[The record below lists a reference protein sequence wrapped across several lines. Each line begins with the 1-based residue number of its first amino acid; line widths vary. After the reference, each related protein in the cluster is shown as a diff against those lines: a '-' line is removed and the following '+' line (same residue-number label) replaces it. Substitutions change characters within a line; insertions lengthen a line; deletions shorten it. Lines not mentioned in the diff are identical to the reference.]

1 MPIPKGPRFGLGTTL
16 SYIRNPYGFF
26 ERSVRRYGQPFG
38 CHTMGGPLVLSG
50 RPEDVRDIFRADPM
64 IFEPWNTDVLKPVL
78 GSNSV
83 ILTSGTKH
91 REYRKL
97 LVPPF
102 HGQRMRS
109 YAQSMASAA
118 HDCASKWHEGED
130 FRAYNFTQSV
140 SLEVILDTV
149 FGVTDPVVRSGLKA
163 LLPELLNLGNGLPM
177 FLKFLRLPVVPSWR
191 RFTAVRKQTDELIG
205 QLIRD
210 RASSDDRGDD
220 ILSMLLEAEYDD
232 GSRMDELEV
241 RDQLLSIL
249 SAGHE
254 TTAIAMAWTLY
265 WLHRH
270 PEKLNRLLED
280 ISEQA
285 PTGDPEALTQIP
297 YLDAVVNESL
307 RIHPVL
313 PDLARKLSQDAE
325 LMGCKLKAGTAVGAV
340 AFLTHRDPEIYE
352 NPDEWI
358 PERFLDHKF
367 SPFEFYPF
375 GGGNRRCIGAAFASF
390 EAKVVL
396 GTLLSAY
403 HFELLDNRPLSVE
416 RRHITLM
423 PRGGVRMKHL
433 GQR

>member
-1 MPIPKGPRFGLGTTL
+1 
-16 SYIRNPYGFF
+16 
-26 ERSVRRYGQPFG
+26 
-38 CHTMGGPLVLSG
+38 MGGPLVLSG

-177 FLKFLRLPVVPSWR
+177 FFKFLRLPVVPSWR

-396 GTLLSAY
+396 GTLLPTY
-403 HFELLDNRPLSVE
+403 RFELLDDRPLSVE

-423 PRGGVRMKHL
+423 PRGGVRMRYH
-433 GQR
+433 GHR

>member
-191 RFTAVRKQTDELIG
+191 RFTAVRKETNELIG

-270 PEKLNRLLED
+270 PEKLNRLLGD
-280 ISEQA
+280 ISELA

-352 NPDEWI
+352 EPDEWI

-423 PRGGVRMKHL
+423 PRGGVRMRHL

>member
-313 PDLARKLSQDAE
+313 PDLARMLSQDAE
-325 LMGCKLKAGTAVGAV
+325 LSGCKLKAGTAVGAV
-340 AFLTHRDPEIYE
+340 AFLTHSDPEIYE
-352 NPDEWI
+352 DPDEWI

>member
-1 MPIPKGPRFGLGTTL
+1 
-16 SYIRNPYGFF
+16 
-26 ERSVRRYGQPFG
+26 
-38 CHTMGGPLVLSG
+38 MGGPLVLSG

-149 FGVTDPVVRSGLKA
+149 FGVTDPVVRSRLKA

-191 RFTAVRKQTDELIG
+191 RFTAVRKETNDLIG
-205 QLIRD
+205 QLIQD
-210 RASSDDRGDD
+210 RASADDRGDD

-270 PEKLNRLLED
+270 PEKLNRLLGD
-280 ISEQA
+280 ISELA

-423 PRGGVRMKHL
+423 PRGGVRMRHL

>member
-1 MPIPKGPRFGLGTTL
+1 MPIPKGPRFGLLTTL

-26 ERSVRRYGQPFG
+26 ERTVSRYGQPFG

-50 RPEDVRDIFRADPM
+50 RPEDVKDIFRADPM
-64 IFEPWNTDVLKPVL
+64 IFEPWNVDMLEPVL

-97 LVPPF
+97 LTPPF

-109 YAQSMASAA
+109 YAQRMATAA
-118 HDCASKWHEGED
+118 HDCASEWLEGEN
-130 FRAYNFTQSV
+130 FRAYKFTQSV

-149 FGVTDPVVRSGLKA
+149 FGVTDPAVRGELKA
-163 LLPELLNLGNGLPM
+163 LLPELLDLGNGLPM
-177 FLKFLRLPVVPSWR
+177 FLKFLRLPVIPSWR
-191 RFTAVRKQTDELIG
+191 RFTAVRKKTDR
-205 QLIRD
+205 LIRRQIHD
-210 RASSDDRGDD
+210 RALADDGGDD
-220 ILSMLLEAEYDD
+220 ILSMLLRAEYDD
-232 GSRMDELEV
+232 GSRMEELEV

-270 PEKLNRLLED
+270 PEKLDRLLEE
-280 ISEQA
+280 ISQRA

-307 RIHPVL
+307 RIHPVI
-313 PDLARKLSQDAE
+313 PDVPRKLCQDAE
-325 LMGCKLKAGTAVGAV
+325 LMGYKLKAGTSVGAV
-340 AFLTHRDPEIYE
+340 AFLTHRDPDIYE
-352 NPDEWI
+352 QPEKWI
-358 PERFLDHKF
+358 PERFLDRKF
-367 SPFEFYPF
+367 TPFEFYPF

-396 GTLLSAY
+396 GTILTSY
-403 HFELLDNRPLSVE
+403 RFQLLDNRPLSVE
-416 RRHITLM
+416 RRHVTLM
-423 PRGGVRMKHL
+423 PQGGVRMKYL

>member
-149 FGVTDPVVRSGLKA
+149 FGVTDPVVRSRLKA

-191 RFTAVRKQTDELIG
+191 RFTAVRKETNELIG

-313 PDLARKLSQDAE
+313 PDLARKLCQDAE

-340 AFLTHRDPEIYE
+340 AFLTHRDPDIYE
-352 NPDEWI
+352 EPDEWI
-358 PERFLDHKF
+358 PERFLDRKF

-375 GGGNRRCIGAAFASF
+375 GGGNRRCIGSAFASF

-423 PRGGVRMKHL
+423 PRGGVRMRHL

>member
-1 MPIPKGPRFGLGTTL
+1 
-16 SYIRNPYGFF
+16 
-26 ERSVRRYGQPFG
+26 
-38 CHTMGGPLVLSG
+38 MGGPLVLSG

-313 PDLARKLSQDAE
+313 PDLARKLRKDTE

-352 NPDEWI
+352 DPDEWI

-423 PRGGVRMKHL
+423 PRGGVRMRYH
-433 GQR
+433 GHR

>member
-270 PEKLNRLLED
+270 PEKLNRLLGD
-280 ISEQA
+280 ISELA

-423 PRGGVRMKHL
+423 PRGGVRMRHL

>member
-191 RFTAVRKQTDELIG
+191 RFTAVRKETNELIG

-270 PEKLNRLLED
+270 PEKLNRLLGD
-280 ISEQA
+280 ISELA

-352 NPDEWI
+352 DPDEWI
-358 PERFLDHKF
+358 PERFLDRKF

-403 HFELLDNRPLSVE
+403 RFELLDDRPLSVE

-423 PRGGVRMKHL
+423 PRGGVRMRYH
-433 GQR
+433 GHR

>member
-313 PDLARKLSQDAE
+313 PDLARKLRKDTE

>member
-1 MPIPKGPRFGLGTTL
+1 MPIPKGPRFGLGSTL

-64 IFEPWNTDVLKPVL
+64 IFEPWNIDVLMPVL

-83 ILTSGTKH
+83 ILTSGTRH

-97 LVPPF
+97 LIPPF
-102 HGQRMRS
+102 HGRRMRS
-109 YAQSMASAA
+109 YAQHMASAA
-118 HDCASKWHEGED
+118 HDCASEWHEGED

-163 LLPELLNLGNGLPM
+163 LLPELLNLGSGLPM

-210 RASSDDRGDD
+210 RASADDRGDD

-313 PDLARKLSQDAE
+313 PDLARKLCQDAE

-340 AFLTHRDPEIYE
+340 AFLTHRDPDIYE
-352 NPDEWI
+352 EPDEWI
-358 PERFLDHKF
+358 PERFLDRKF

-403 HFELLDNRPLSVE
+403 RFELLDDRPLSVE

-423 PRGGVRMKHL
+423 PRGGVRMRYYGH
-433 GQR
+433 R

>member
-38 CHTMGGPLVLSG
+38 CHTMGGPLILSG

-313 PDLARKLSQDAE
+313 PDLARKLRKDTE

-352 NPDEWI
+352 DPDEWI

-423 PRGGVRMKHL
+423 PRGGVRMRYH
-433 GQR
+433 GHR

>member
-149 FGVTDPVVRSGLKA
+149 FGVTDPVVRSRLKA

-191 RFTAVRKQTDELIG
+191 RFTAVRKETNELIG

-270 PEKLNRLLED
+270 PEKLNRLLGD
-280 ISEQA
+280 ISELA

-352 NPDEWI
+352 EPDEWI

-423 PRGGVRMKHL
+423 PRGGVRMRHL

>member
-149 FGVTDPVVRSGLKA
+149 FGVTDPVVRSRLKA

-191 RFTAVRKQTDELIG
+191 RFTAVRKETNDLIG

-210 RASSDDRGDD
+210 RASADDRGDD

-352 NPDEWI
+352 EPDEWI

-423 PRGGVRMKHL
+423 PRGGVRMRHL

>member
-1 MPIPKGPRFGLGTTL
+1 MPIPKGPRFGLGSTL

-64 IFEPWNTDVLKPVL
+64 IFEPWNIDVLMPVL

-83 ILTSGTKH
+83 IHTSGTKH

-97 LVPPF
+97 LIPPF
-102 HGQRMRS
+102 HGRRMRS
-109 YAQSMASAA
+109 YAQHMASAA
-118 HDCASKWHEGED
+118 HDCASEWHEGED

-163 LLPELLNLGNGLPM
+163 LLPELLNLGSGLPM

-210 RASSDDRGDD
+210 RASADDRGDD

-313 PDLARKLSQDAE
+313 PDLARKLCQDAE

-358 PERFLDHKF
+358 PERFLDRKF

-396 GTLLSAY
+396 GTLLPAY
-403 HFELLDNRPLSVE
+403 RFELLDDRPLSVE

-423 PRGGVRMKHL
+423 PRGGVRMRYL

>member
-177 FLKFLRLPVVPSWR
+177 FFKFLRLPVVPSWR

-313 PDLARKLSQDAE
+313 PDLARKLCQDTE

-403 HFELLDNRPLSVE
+403 RFELLDNRPLSVE

-423 PRGGVRMKHL
+423 PRGGVRMRYH
-433 GQR
+433 GHR

>member
-1 MPIPKGPRFGLGTTL
+1 MPIPKGPRFGLGSTL

-64 IFEPWNTDVLKPVL
+64 IFEPWNIDVLMPVL

-97 LVPPF
+97 LIPPF
-102 HGQRMRS
+102 HGRRMRS
-109 YAQSMASAA
+109 YAQHMASAA
-118 HDCASKWHEGED
+118 HDCASEWHEGED

-163 LLPELLNLGNGLPM
+163 LLPELLNLGSGLPM

-210 RASSDDRGDD
+210 RASADDQGDD

-232 GSRMDELEV
+232 GSHMDELEV

-280 ISEQA
+280 ISELA

-313 PDLARKLSQDAE
+313 PDLARKLCQDAE

-340 AFLTHRDPEIYE
+340 AFLTHRDQYI
-352 NPDEWI
+352 
-358 PERFLDHKF
+358 
-367 SPFEFYPF
+367 
-375 GGGNRRCIGAAFASF
+375 
-390 EAKVVL
+390 
-396 GTLLSAY
+396 
-403 HFELLDNRPLSVE
+403 
-416 RRHITLM
+416 
-423 PRGGVRMKHL
+423 
-433 GQR
+433 

>member
-118 HDCASKWHEGED
+118 HGCASKWHEGED

-313 PDLARKLSQDAE
+313 PDLARKLRKDTE

-352 NPDEWI
+352 DPDEWI

-396 GTLLSAY
+396 GTLLPAY
-403 HFELLDNRPLSVE
+403 RFELLDNRPLSVE

>member
-1 MPIPKGPRFGLGTTL
+1 
-16 SYIRNPYGFF
+16 
-26 ERSVRRYGQPFG
+26 
-38 CHTMGGPLVLSG
+38 MGGPLVLSG

-177 FLKFLRLPVVPSWR
+177 FFKFLRLPVVPSWR

-313 PDLARKLSQDAE
+313 PDLARKLRKDTE

-352 NPDEWI
+352 DPDEWI

>member
-177 FLKFLRLPVVPSWR
+177 FFKFLRLPVVPSWR
-191 RFTAVRKQTDELIG
+191 RFTAVRKQTNELIG

-313 PDLARKLSQDAE
+313 PDLARKLRKDTE

-352 NPDEWI
+352 DPDEWI

-396 GTLLSAY
+396 GTLLPTY
-403 HFELLDNRPLSVE
+403 RFELLDDRPLSVE

>member
-1 MPIPKGPRFGLGTTL
+1 
-16 SYIRNPYGFF
+16 
-26 ERSVRRYGQPFG
+26 
-38 CHTMGGPLVLSG
+38 MGGPLVLSG
-50 RPEDVRDIFRADPM
+50 RPEDVKDIFRADPM
-64 IFEPWNTDVLKPVL
+64 IFEPWNVDMLEPVL

-97 LVPPF
+97 LTPPF

-109 YAQSMASAA
+109 YAQRMATAA
-118 HDCASKWHEGED
+118 HDCASEWLEGEN

-149 FGVTDPVVRSGLKA
+149 FGVTDPAVRGELKA
-163 LLPELLNLGNGLPM
+163 LLPELLDLGNGLPM
-177 FLKFLRLPVVPSWR
+177 FLKFLRLPVIPSWR
-191 RFTAVRKQTDELIG
+191 RFTAVRKKTDR
-205 QLIRD
+205 LIRRQIHD
-210 RASSDDRGDD
+210 RALADDGGDD
-220 ILSMLLEAEYDD
+220 ILSMLLRAEYDD
-232 GSRMDELEV
+232 GSRMEELEV

-270 PEKLNRLLED
+270 PEKLDRLLEE
-280 ISEQA
+280 ISQRA

-307 RIHPVL
+307 RIHPVI
-313 PDLARKLSQDAE
+313 PDVPRKLCQDAE
-325 LMGCKLKAGTAVGAV
+325 LMGYKLKAGTSVGAV
-340 AFLTHRDPEIYE
+340 AFLTHRDPDIYE
-352 NPDEWI
+352 EPEKWI
-358 PERFLDHKF
+358 PERFLDRKF
-367 SPFEFYPF
+367 TPFEFYPF

-396 GTLLSAY
+396 GTILTSY
-403 HFELLDNRPLSVE
+403 RFQLLDNRPLSVE
-416 RRHITLM
+416 RRHVTLM
-423 PRGGVRMKHL
+423 PQGGVRMKYL

>member
-1 MPIPKGPRFGLGTTL
+1 
-16 SYIRNPYGFF
+16 
-26 ERSVRRYGQPFG
+26 
-38 CHTMGGPLVLSG
+38 
-50 RPEDVRDIFRADPM
+50 
-64 IFEPWNTDVLKPVL
+64 
-78 GSNSV
+78 
-83 ILTSGTKH
+83 
-91 REYRKL
+91 
-97 LVPPF
+97 
-102 HGQRMRS
+102 
-109 YAQSMASAA
+109 MASAA
-118 HDCASKWHEGED
+118 HDCASKWHERED

-149 FGVTDPVVRSGLKA
+149 FGVADPVVRSGLKA

-177 FLKFLRLPVVPSWR
+177 FLKFLRLPVVPSWK

-210 RASSDDRGDD
+210 RVSADDRGDD

-313 PDLARKLSQDAE
+313 PDLARKLCQDAE

-340 AFLTHRDPEIYE
+340 AFLTHRDPDIYK

-358 PERFLDHKF
+358 PERFLDRKF

-396 GTLLSAY
+396 GTLLSTY
-403 HFELLDNRPLSVE
+403 RFELLDDRPLSVE
-416 RRHITLM
+416 RRHITLL
-423 PRGGVRMKHL
+423 PRGGVRMRYC
-433 GQR
+433 GYR

>member
-191 RFTAVRKQTDELIG
+191 RFTAVRKETNDLIG

-270 PEKLNRLLED
+270 PEKLNRLLGD
-280 ISEQA
+280 ISELA

-313 PDLARKLSQDAE
+313 PDLARKLCQDAE

-423 PRGGVRMKHL
+423 PRGGVRMRHL

>member
-1 MPIPKGPRFGLGTTL
+1 
-16 SYIRNPYGFF
+16 
-26 ERSVRRYGQPFG
+26 
-38 CHTMGGPLVLSG
+38 
-50 RPEDVRDIFRADPM
+50 
-64 IFEPWNTDVLKPVL
+64 
-78 GSNSV
+78 
-83 ILTSGTKH
+83 
-91 REYRKL
+91 
-97 LVPPF
+97 
-102 HGQRMRS
+102 
-109 YAQSMASAA
+109 
-118 HDCASKWHEGED
+118 
-130 FRAYNFTQSV
+130 
-140 SLEVILDTV
+140 
-149 FGVTDPVVRSGLKA
+149 
-163 LLPELLNLGNGLPM
+163 
-177 FLKFLRLPVVPSWR
+177 
-191 RFTAVRKQTDELIG
+191 
-205 QLIRD
+205 
-210 RASSDDRGDD
+210 
-220 ILSMLLEAEYDD
+220 
-232 GSRMDELEV
+232 MDELEV

-270 PEKLNRLLED
+270 PEKLDRLLED
-280 ISEQA
+280 ISELA

-313 PDLARKLSQDAE
+313 PDLARKLCQDAE

-352 NPDEWI
+352 EPDEWI
-358 PERFLDHKF
+358 PERFLDRKF

-403 HFELLDNRPLSVE
+403 RFELLDDRPLSVE

-423 PRGGVRMKHL
+423 PRGGVQMRCL
-433 GQR
+433 GRR

>member
-1 MPIPKGPRFGLGTTL
+1 
-16 SYIRNPYGFF
+16 
-26 ERSVRRYGQPFG
+26 
-38 CHTMGGPLVLSG
+38 MGGPLVLSG
-50 RPEDVRDIFRADPM
+50 RPEDVKDIFRADPM
-64 IFEPWNTDVLKPVL
+64 IFEPWNVDMLEPVL

-97 LVPPF
+97 LTPPF

-109 YAQSMASAA
+109 YAQRMATAA
-118 HDCASKWHEGED
+118 HDCASEWLEGEN
-130 FRAYNFTQSV
+130 FRAYKFTQSV

-149 FGVTDPVVRSGLKA
+149 FGVTDPAVRGELKA
-163 LLPELLNLGNGLPM
+163 LLPELLDLGNGLPM
-177 FLKFLRLPVVPSWR
+177 FLKFLRLPVIPSWR
-191 RFTAVRKQTDELIG
+191 RFTAVRKKTDR
-205 QLIRD
+205 LIRRQIHD
-210 RASSDDRGDD
+210 RALADDGGDD
-220 ILSMLLEAEYDD
+220 ILSMLLRAEYDD
-232 GSRMDELEV
+232 GSRMEELEV

-270 PEKLNRLLED
+270 PEKLDRLLEE
-280 ISEQA
+280 ISQRA

-307 RIHPVL
+307 RIHPVI
-313 PDLARKLSQDAE
+313 PDVPRKLCQDAE
-325 LMGCKLKAGTAVGAV
+325 LMGYKLKAGTSVGAV
-340 AFLTHRDPEIYE
+340 AFLTHRDPDIYE
-352 NPDEWI
+352 QPEKWI
-358 PERFLDHKF
+358 PERFLDRKF
-367 SPFEFYPF
+367 TPFEFYPF

-396 GTLLSAY
+396 GTILTSY
-403 HFELLDNRPLSVE
+403 RFQLLDNRPLSVE
-416 RRHITLM
+416 RRHVTLM
-423 PRGGVRMKHL
+423 PQGGVRMKYL

>member
-177 FLKFLRLPVVPSWR
+177 FFKFLRLPVVPSWR

-375 GGGNRRCIGAAFASF
+375 GGGSRRCIGAAFASF

-396 GTLLSAY
+396 GTLLPAY
-403 HFELLDNRPLSVE
+403 RFELLDNRPLSVE

-423 PRGGVRMKHL
+423 PRGGVRMRYYGH
-433 GQR
+433 R

>member
-1 MPIPKGPRFGLGTTL
+1 MPIPKGPRFGLGSTL

-64 IFEPWNTDVLKPVL
+64 IFEPWNIDVLMPVL

-97 LVPPF
+97 LIPPF
-102 HGQRMRS
+102 HGRRMRS
-109 YAQSMASAA
+109 YAQHMASAA
-118 HDCASKWHEGED
+118 HDCASEWHEGED

-163 LLPELLNLGNGLPM
+163 LLPELLNLGSGLPM

-210 RASSDDRGDD
+210 RASADDRGDD

-313 PDLARKLSQDAE
+313 PDLARKLCRDAE

-352 NPDEWI
+352 DPDEWI

-403 HFELLDNRPLSVE
+403 RFELLDDRPLSVE

-423 PRGGVRMKHL
+423 PRGGVRMRYYGH
-433 GQR
+433 R

>member
-191 RFTAVRKQTDELIG
+191 RFTAVRKQTNELIG

-313 PDLARKLSQDAE
+313 PDLARKLRKDTE

-352 NPDEWI
+352 DPDEWI

>member
-177 FLKFLRLPVVPSWR
+177 FFKFLRLPVVPSWR

-313 PDLARKLSQDAE
+313 PDLARKLRKDTE

-352 NPDEWI
+352 DPDEWI

>member
-149 FGVTDPVVRSGLKA
+149 FGVTDPVVRSRLKA

-191 RFTAVRKQTDELIG
+191 RFTAVRKETNELIG

-270 PEKLNRLLED
+270 PEKLNRLLGD
-280 ISEQA
+280 ISELA

-423 PRGGVRMKHL
+423 PRGGVRMRHL